1 MSLHNR
7 GIRDESYVTQ
17 GVNVHNFLFSV
28 LPTDIP
34 DDSYFEG
41 IADFTD

>member
-17 GVNVHNFLFSV
+17 GVNVHNFLF
-28 LPTDIP
+28 LPTDMH
-34 DDSYFEG
+34 DDSIFMFNLTYMRM
-41 IADFTD
+41 

>member
-17 GVNVHNFLFSV
+17 GVNVHNFLF
-28 LPTDIP
+28 LPTDMH